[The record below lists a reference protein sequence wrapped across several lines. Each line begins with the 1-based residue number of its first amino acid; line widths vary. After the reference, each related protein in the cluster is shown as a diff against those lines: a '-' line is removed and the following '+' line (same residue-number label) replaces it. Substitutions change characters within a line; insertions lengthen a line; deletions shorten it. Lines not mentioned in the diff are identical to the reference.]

1 VAHDFNDLL
10 QVIGGSLQLLSKS
23 IPPEERDQRHLRNAV
38 EAVARGAK
46 LASQLLSFA
55 RRQTL
60 QPRAINL
67 GRVMRGMDDLLR
79 RSLGEAVEFE
89 TTISGGLWT
98 TYVDP
103 TQVET
108 ALLNL
113 AVNARDAMGG
123 RGKLTIEAGN
133 AWLDENYAA
142 QHVEV
147 KAGQYV
153 MVAVSDTGHRIPAEV
168 IERVFELFFTT
179 KAPGEGTGLGLSMVR
194 GFVKQ
199 SGGHIKIYSE
209 FRRGTTVRIY
219 LARSHL
225 REDDSSVVTTGT
237 LIGGTEV
244 ILLVED
250 DDTVRAT
257 AADMLADLGIRS

>member
-1 VAHDFNDLL
+1 
-10 QVIGGSLQLLSKS
+10 
-23 IPPEERDQRHLRNAV
+23 
-38 EAVARGAK
+38 
-46 LASQLLSFA
+46 
-55 RRQTL
+55 
-60 QPRAINL
+60 
-67 GRVMRGMDDLLR
+67 MDDLLR
-79 RSLGEAVEFE
+79 RSLGEAVEIE
-89 TTISGGLWT
+89 TIISGRLWT

-153 MVAVSDTGHRIPAEV
+153 MVAVSDTGHGMPAEV
-168 IERVFELFFTT
+168 IERVFEPFFTT
-179 KAPGEGTGLGLSMVR
+179 KAPGEGTGLGLSMVH

-219 LARSHL
+219 LPRSHL

>member
-1 VAHDFNDLL
+1 M
-10 QVIGGSLQLLSKS
+10 
-23 IPPEERDQRHLRNAV
+23 
-38 EAVARGAK
+38 ARGAK

-60 QPRAINL
+60 QPWAINL

-79 RSLGEAVEFE
+79 RSLGEAVEIE
-89 TTISGGLWT
+89 TIISGGLWT

-153 MVAVSDTGHRIPAEV
+153 MVAVSDTGHGMLAEV
-168 IERVFELFFTT
+168 IERVFEPFFTT
-179 KAPGEGTGLGLSMVR
+179 KVPGEGTGLGLSMVH

-219 LARSHL
+219 LPRSHL
-225 REDDSSVVTTGT
+225 RETIPASSPPVHSSAGP
-237 LIGGTEV
+237 
-244 ILLVED
+244 
-250 DDTVRAT
+250 R
-257 AADMLADLGIRS
+257 

>member
-1 VAHDFNDLL
+1 MAHDFNNLL

-79 RSLGEAVEFE
+79 RSLGEAVEIE
-89 TTISGGLWT
+89 TIISGGLWT

-147 KAGQYV
+147 KA
-153 MVAVSDTGHRIPAEV
+153 AST
-168 IERVFELFFTT
+168 
-179 KAPGEGTGLGLSMVR
+179 
-194 GFVKQ
+194 
-199 SGGHIKIYSE
+199 
-209 FRRGTTVRIY
+209 
-219 LARSHL
+219 
-225 REDDSSVVTTGT
+225 
-237 LIGGTEV
+237 
-244 ILLVED
+244 
-250 DDTVRAT
+250 
-257 AADMLADLGIRS
+257 

>member
-1 VAHDFNDLL
+1 
-10 QVIGGSLQLLSKS
+10 
-23 IPPEERDQRHLRNAV
+23 
-38 EAVARGAK
+38 
-46 LASQLLSFA
+46 
-55 RRQTL
+55 
-60 QPRAINL
+60 
-67 GRVMRGMDDLLR
+67 
-79 RSLGEAVEFE
+79 
-89 TTISGGLWT
+89 
-98 TYVDP
+98 
-103 TQVET
+103 
-108 ALLNL
+108 
-113 AVNARDAMGG
+113 
-123 RGKLTIEAGN
+123 
-133 AWLDENYAA
+133 
-142 QHVEV
+142 V

-153 MVAVSDTGHRIPAEV
+153 MVAVRDTGHGMPAEV
-168 IERVFELFFTT
+168 IERVFEPFFTT
-179 KAPGEGTGLGLSMVR
+179 KAPGEGTGLGLSMVH

-219 LARSHL
+219 LPRSHL